1 MTIKELV
8 FVDNLH
14 GIWFADAGC
23 FGRYYISEFRRI
35 NGECVDYH
43 CSFVDHSTNGS
54 QSIPSKFR
62 LVQWERALR
71 ECQAHYE
78 NLESNI
84 LMYRLTLVG
93 IVQRAMLP
101 QFVRSII
108 VAIVTV
114 SVKLNKVTL

>member
-78 NLESNI
+78 NLVEQHLDVPPDVS
-84 LMYRLTLVG
+84 RDCP
-93 IVQRAMLP
+93 ACHAAA
-101 QFVRSII
+101 VRK
-108 VAIVTV
+108 VNHCGNCNRV
-114 SVKLNKVTL
+114 SEIE